1 MVANATPNSPTAAT
15 PAASAGPVKITSAGS
30 TEVSCEVN
38 LVASSEALV
47 DSAEVGKKPALSF
60 C

>member
-1 MVANATPNSPTAAT
+1 M
-15 PAASAGPVKITSAGS
+15 KITNAGRI
-30 TEVSCEVN
+30 EVSCEVN
-38 LVASSEALV
+38 FVASSDAFV